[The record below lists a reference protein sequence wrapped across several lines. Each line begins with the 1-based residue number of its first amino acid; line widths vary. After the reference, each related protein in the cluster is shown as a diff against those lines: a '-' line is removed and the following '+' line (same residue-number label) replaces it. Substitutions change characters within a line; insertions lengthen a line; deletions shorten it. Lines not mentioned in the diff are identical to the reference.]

1 MLLYWVKITYR
12 MTSCLTTERMRWILL
27 GTFIHAGSAKMCSKR
42 RTKWGGGGIRKKST
56 NYEKYSLVIVNQ
68 MRAFCNVIN
77 TSGGRRKVYQ
87 FNTQR
92 SRNSPVSSNT
102 SSNLDHV
109 QIERLCGVLWKQN
122 VLNKGPAEKRGE
134 DDLSRPPILNRE
146 PNSRYQHLKRKKRW
160 GVHPWDSGGSPP
172 SYSFTPRNGWRQHH
186 RNRSTWKTRKTDR
199 VPSRRAA
206 FLGNHY
212 RKQHTRIV

>member
-1 MLLYWVKITYR
+1 
-12 MTSCLTTERMRWILL
+12 
-27 GTFIHAGSAKMCSKR
+27 MCSKR
-42 RTKWGGGGIRKKST
+42 RTKWGGGIRKKST

-146 PNSRYQHLKRKKRW
+146 PNSRYQHLKRKKGGGCIREIQEDLLPLTVLLLATD
-160 GVHPWDSGGSPP
+160 GDSTTATGASEKQEKPIEYLQDVRHFLEITTENNIHGSF
-172 SYSFTPRNGWRQHH
+172 SISMFLAEPRMTVNLY
-186 RNRSTWKTRKTDR
+186 KT
-199 VPSRRAA
+199 V
-206 FLGNHY
+206 LHM
-212 RKQHTRIV
+212 I